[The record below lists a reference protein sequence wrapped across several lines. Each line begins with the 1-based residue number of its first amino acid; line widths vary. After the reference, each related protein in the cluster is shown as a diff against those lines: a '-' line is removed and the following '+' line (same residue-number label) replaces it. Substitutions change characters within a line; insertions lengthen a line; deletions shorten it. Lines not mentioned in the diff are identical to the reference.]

1 MSAPERMPGMN
12 LMDDDLEE
20 RLHGVQPRSSAA
32 SSRFGSSGPSFGITD
47 RMTYGKLNVMCAMR
61 SVVKPRTLLSF
72 IICPANAKSSASE
85 TPVTISGF
93 VSGIFVTAIV
103 MRRIRPDMA
112 RMPMAAMVPSTVAT
126 SEAITATMTE
136 FASSGSSTP
145 VAEERAVLREREA
158 LPYGDIRTGVKRR
171 NGQHDH
177 RDIQKQEHDHGE
189 NTVEGLHIVAT
200 SSSSEKR
207 FMTAMHTST
216 ITISTSESAAPRFG
230 L

>member
-1 MSAPERMPGMN
+1 MSAPERMPGMISWMMTLKN
-12 LMDDDLEE
+12 ACT
-20 RLHGVQPRSSAA
+20 GVQPRSSAA
-32 SSRFGSSGPSFGITD
+32 SSRFGSSCPSFGITD

-112 RMPMAAMVPSTVAT
+112 RMPMAAIVPSTVAT

-145 VAEERAVLREREA
+145 SRKSAPYCANVKPFHTAISVPA
-158 LPYGDIRTGVKRR
+158 LND
-171 NGQHDH
+171 
-177 RDIQKQEHDHGE
+177 
-189 NTVEGLHIVAT
+189 AT
-200 SSSSEKR
+200 
-207 FMTAMHTST
+207 AST
-216 ITISTSESAAPRFG
+216 IIGIYRNRNTITVKTRLKVFISLRPPLRPRSG
-230 L
+230 S